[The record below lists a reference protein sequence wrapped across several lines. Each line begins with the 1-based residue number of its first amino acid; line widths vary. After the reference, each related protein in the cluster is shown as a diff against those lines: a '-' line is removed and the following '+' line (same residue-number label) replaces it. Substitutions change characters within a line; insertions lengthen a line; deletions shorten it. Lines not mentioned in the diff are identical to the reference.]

1 MPTYTP
7 EELRSQHPKRFE
19 KEYQKWQEYAADYDW
34 ADYIKEDF
42 ESQMQVQGIHV
53 DRFTWCISYS
63 QGDGAAFDGHVMVY
77 QWMEANPQYIERYP
91 ALYLACKADGS
102 YMTLRVSNRGFHMHT
117 NVSEYLY
124 ETQPEGV
131 FAMLDD
137 EAWVELV
144 TEQWGT
150 AGLEGDMKATCDR
163 FMQDFYDRLRD
174 EYENITSEDAFVES
188 CECNDITFEIEGE
201 EPHVAA

>member
-1 MPTYTP
+1 LKEVTAQ
-7 EELRSQHPKRFE
+7 ELKELDPKKFA
-19 KEYQKWQEYAADYDW
+19 KEYEAWQEHAIYDDW
-34 ADYIKEDF
+34 ADWIKEDF
-42 ESQMQVQGIHV
+42 VSQMQVQGINV

-63 QGDGAAFDGHVMVY
+63 QGDGAAFDGHVSVY

-91 ALYLACKADGS
+91 ALYLACKTDGS

-117 NVSEYLY
+117 NVTEYLY

-131 FAMLDD
+131 FAMLDE

-144 TEQWGT
+144 TEQWDS
-150 AGLEGDMKATCDR
+150 AGLEEEIKSTCER

-188 CECNDITFEIEGE
+188 CECNDITFEVEGE
-201 EPHVAA
+201 EHHVAA